1 MFSGHVFNAL
11 HNLIYFAL
19 FCTGSFFIYQG
30 QVVQRYLKQR
40 TDFFEYNENITEF
53 PSMVAHIR
61 TYSSLKLGFDFD
73 ISFQTDDFAANL
85 SYGVNSI
92 GGNSPLKLTLEKLNS
107 TNAFKITPHGYKEA
121 EKLHSEGEFSVNYIF
136 RKAFVTDKTVYG
148 VAFHL
153 VSENNSVWIG
163 VGSKIPDG
171 DSTAIKA
178 DLGSKNRVDI
188 TPEKYLFLH
197 QKGICQVKYE
207 RRHKARH

>member
-1 MFSGHVFNAL
+1 MFSRYVFNAL
-11 HNLIYFAL
+11 HHLIYFGL
-19 FCTGSFFIYQG
+19 FCTGAFFIYQG

-40 TDFFEYNENITEF
+40 TDFFEYNENITEL

-61 TYSSLKLGFDFD
+61 TYSSLKLGLDFN

-92 GGNSPLKLTLEKLNS
+92 GRNNPLKITLEKLNS
-107 TNAFKITPHGYKEA
+107 TKAFKITPHGYKEA
-121 EKLHSEGEFSVNYIF
+121 KKLQPENKFSVNYIF
-136 RKAFVTDKTVYG
+136 RESFVTDKTVYG
-148 VAFHL
+148 VAFYL

-163 VGSKIPDG
+163 VGSKNADG

-197 QKGICQVKYE
+197 QKGICQVKYAH
-207 RRHKARH
+207 RLKARY